1 VTKKV
6 LGNLGE
12 NLVTELLK
20 AQGWQILATQWHC
33 RWGEVDIVACDR
45 QWLIFVEVKTRSAGN
60 WDLNG
65 ALAITKSK
73 QRKIYLAA
81 QKFLGLNPHLANL
94 SCRFDV
100 ALVVNQLNARQKIS
114 GITDLHLHDYI
125 EAAFSGE
132 EL

>member
-1 VTKKV
+1 MTKKV

-12 NLVTELLK
+12 NLITELLK

-33 RWGEVDIVACDR
+33 RFGELDIVACDR
-45 QWLIFVEVKTRSAGN
+45 RWLIFIEVKTRSVNN

-81 QKFLGLNPHLANL
+81 LKFLELNPHLANL

-100 ALVVNQLNARQKIS
+100 ALVVNQLNTSQNID
-114 GITDLHLHDYI
+114 TNLVLYDYI
-125 EAAFSGE
+125 ESAFNGE
-132 EL
+132 GL